1 MTTYTIANLPIKL
14 NTPLKWA
21 YRVLEQPLDLLND
34 HAHLEKKAANNALD
48 MLNRWP
54 TSSPPTSWIANM
66 IHVARDE
73 IEHLH
78 VVNKLLERR
87 GGQMSKSHKN
97 SYAAQL
103 NVLIR
108 MGQGHREHVDRLLI
122 SALIEC
128 RSCER
133 FKLLAD
139 ATLGHDNELN
149 QLYSDLWRSEHGH
162 YAVFLEMAKLITSES
177 IDDRWEWML
186 CKESQIIKAQPFD
199 YVMHGFLI

>member
-1 MTTYTIANLPIKL
+1 MTSYTIANLPIKL
-14 NTPLKWA
+14 ETSLRWA
-21 YRVLEQPLDLLND
+21 YQVLEQPLALLND
-34 HAHLEKKAANNALD
+34 HAHLEKKAANNALN

-54 TSSPPTSWIANM
+54 TNSPPTSWISNM

-87 GGQMSKSHKN
+87 GGEMSKSHTN
-97 SYAAQL
+97 AYAAQL
-103 NVLIR
+103 NMLIR
-108 MGQGHREHVDRLLI
+108 KGQGHREHVDRLLI

-139 ATLGHDNELN
+139 ATLGKDNELN

-186 CKESQIIKAQPFD
+186 CRESEIMKAQPFD

>member
-1 MTTYTIANLPIKL
+1 MPLYTKTDL
-14 NTPLKWA
+14 PLKLKTSLNWA
-21 YRVLEQPLDLLND
+21 EKVLKKPLVLLND

-54 TSSPPTSWIANM
+54 TSSPPLSWISSM

-87 GGQMSKSHKN
+87 GGEMTKSHKN
-97 SYAAQL
+97 SYAAAL
-103 NVLIR
+103 NALIR

-133 FKLLAD
+133 FKLLSE
-139 ATLGHDNELN
+139 ATENGDVELN
-149 QLYSDLWRSEHGH
+149 QLYTDLWRSEHGH

-177 IDDRWEWML
+177 IDDRWECML
-186 CKESQIIKAQPFD
+186 NSESEIMRAQPFD

>member
-1 MTTYTIANLPIKL
+1 MTSYTITHL
-14 NTPLKWA
+14 PLKLQTSSNWA
-21 YRVLEQPLDLLND
+21 DRVLEQPLVLLND

-54 TSSPPTSWIANM
+54 TSSPPLSWVSNM

-73 IEHLH
+73 IEHLQI
-78 VVNKLLERR
+78 VNKLLERR
-87 GGQMSKSHKN
+87 GGEMSKSHKN
-97 SYAAQL
+97 SYAADL
-103 NVLIR
+103 NTLIR

-139 ATLGHDNELN
+139 ASAGSDNELH
-149 QLYSDLWRSEHGH
+149 QLYADLWRSEHGH
-162 YAVFLEMAKLITSES
+162 YAVFLEMARLITSES

-186 CKESQIIKAQPFD
+186 CKEAETMSDQPFD
-199 YVMHGFLI
+199 YIMHGFLI